1 MQKFEYK
8 DNYTKRIGRETG
20 NILRRR
26 SSNIKKDYDG
36 LDKWSDMFETDKSLE
51 NYEIETDS
59 EGISS
64 LLSGLEIC
72 INSLINLDS
81 DSTII

>member
-1 MQKFEYK
+1 
-8 DNYTKRIGRETG
+8 
-20 NILRRR
+20 
-26 SSNIKKDYDG
+26 
-36 LDKWSDMFETDKSLE
+36 MFETDKSLE